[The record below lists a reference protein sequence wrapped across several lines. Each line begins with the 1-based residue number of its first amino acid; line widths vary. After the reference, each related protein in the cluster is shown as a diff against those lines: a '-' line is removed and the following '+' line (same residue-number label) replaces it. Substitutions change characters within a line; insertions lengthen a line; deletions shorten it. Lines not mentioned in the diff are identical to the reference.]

1 MSDRK
6 GEGSRRRV
14 ARKMGHVV
22 SLAMRVPARRPPW
35 VRILAVVALGLA
47 LVVAGRVTGFTAAV
61 SDTEVVR
68 AWVRSAGAFGV
79 VVFGAAF
86 VGAQLTNVP
95 AIVPLGFGVVF
106 FGPVQGTLIGYAA
119 ALVGISI
126 AFFLARG
133 VGGQPLEDIERPF
146 VKRLLARLDERPIR
160 TVALVRL
167 LLWVFPPVNYA
178 LAMSTVRYRD
188 YIVGSSIGLI
198 VPMSAAGAVMGWS
211 FG

>member
-1 MSDRK
+1 MGDRN
-6 GEGSRRRV
+6 GEGTRGRAWRKV
-14 ARKMGHVV
+14 AYVV
-22 SLAMRVPARRPPW
+22 SRAMTAPARRPLW
-35 VRILAVVALGLA
+35 LRIAAVVGVGLA
-47 LVVAGRVTGFTAAV
+47 LYLAGRVSGFNAAV
-61 SDTEVVR
+61 SEPAVVR
-68 AWVRSAGAFGV
+68 EWVRSAGALGV
-79 VVFGAAF
+79 IVFGAAF

-106 FGPVQGTLIGYAA
+106 FGPVQGTVIGYAA

-126 AFFLARG
+126 AFFLARS
-133 VGGQPLEDIERPF
+133 VGGQPLEEIERPF

-167 LLWVFPPVNYA
+167 MLWVFPPVNYA
-178 LAMSTVRYRD
+178 LAMSSVKYRD